1 MFNKKLREIRM
12 NRGYT
17 QQVTADALDV
27 TLTSYQRYEM
37 GTREPS
43 IQMINKIAD
52 FFNVTTD
59 ELFGRIK

>member
-1 MFNKKLREIRM
+1 MLNKKLREIRM
-12 NRGYT
+12 SKGYT
-17 QQVTADALDV
+17 QQATADALDV

-52 FFNVTTD
+52 LFDVSID
-59 ELFGRIK
+59 ELFGRD